1 LSGFVLADSQASA
14 ISGTPVWST
23 TAAADSQPGRYAI
36 DGSGLTAMNY
46 VFVEATANATA
57 LTVQAGSSPVIPP
70 VIAPVT
76 PPVIPPAVPP
86 VIPPVTPPSAGY
98 ETAGLL
104 QAEIAVGTL
113 EADLPAS
120 QTGVSLSPPELASD
134 IVLAPDPDS
143 EQGAVS
149 ADLSTNG
156 VDLDKRVVL
165 SATVPSLRIERGG
178 VKLPDNVVDVDAR

>member
-1 LSGFVLADSQASA
+1 
-14 ISGTPVWST
+14 
-23 TAAADSQPGRYAI
+23 
-36 DGSGLTAMNY
+36 
-46 VFVEATANATA
+46 
-57 LTVQAGSSPVIPP
+57 
-70 VIAPVT
+70 VT